1 MICNIINNY
10 LLLILLLTSE
20 YHDLVVN
27 GVITPSGLDPGRDP
41 DGVRIGVRIWSK
53 SGPSQ
58 DGSDPDLPHLDP
70 SQIRPPSGPPIW
82 TGSGPDPDQIRSE
95 IGWN

>member
-1 MICNIINNY
+1 MMK
-10 LLLILLLTSE
+10 
-20 YHDLVVN
+20 HDLLRNEVF
-27 GVITPSGLDPGRDP
+27 TPSRSGSGLDP

-82 TGSGPDPDQIRSE
+82 TGSGLDPDQIR
-95 IGWN
+95 I